1 MDEKKRKVT
10 VVGAGAVGSTFA
22 YALAQSGYADE
33 IAITDMN
40 KNFAEGQAL
49 DLVQGLPF
57 WITNAGIIPKP
68 KRRVQPDRFFKE
80 VKKTFRKICV
90 PFIKKLKTDVYKI
103 RAFRYRLCSSIA
115 RFLCRVIRSA
125 P

>member
-57 WITNAGIIPKP
+57 LPQVDIHAGDKADYADSDI
-68 KRRVQPDRFFKE
+68 V
-80 VKKTFRKICV
+80 VVT
-90 PFIKKLKTDVYKI
+90 
-103 RAFRYRLCSSIA
+103 A
-115 RFLCRVIRSA
+115 RFAKTQCVHYHRHCKGHRGKRLQRRYADCEQSR
-125 P
+125 

>member
-57 WITNAGIIPKP
+57 LPQVDIHAG
-68 KRRVQPDRFFKE
+68 D
-80 VKKTFRKICV
+80 
-90 PFIKKLKTDVYKI
+90 KTDYADSDIVVVTAGAKQQSGETRI
-103 RAFRYRLCSSIA
+103 DLLKRNASIITGIA
-115 RFLCRVIRSA
+115 KDIAESG
-125 P
+125 

>member
-57 WITNAGIIPKP
+57 LPQVDIHAGDKVDYADSDIVVVTAGAKQQSGETRIDLLKRNASIITGIE
-68 KRRVQPDRFFKE
+68 R
-80 VKKTFRKICV
+80 TLRK
-90 PFIKKLKTDVYKI
+90 
-103 RAFRYRLCSSIA
+103 AAAAALC
-115 RFLCRVIRSA
+115 
-125 P
+125 